1 MVNRA
6 SIDRAVG
13 EVLDPHLPI
22 GLRELGMLE
31 TVEVA
36 DDGSVSIV
44 VNIPCHHCPGLQ
56 LLRDDIIARARAAG
70 ACGPVYVSFHGR
82 NVWKSLHISDQA
94 RRSLRDYGIQVVA
107 ADEQGV
113 ALS

>member
-6 SIDRAVG
+6 SIDRAIG
-13 EVLDPHLPI
+13 EVLDPHLPV

-36 DDGSVSIV
+36 DDGAVSIV

-56 LLRDDIIARARAAG
+56 LLRDDIVARARAAG
-70 ACGPVYVSFHGR
+70 ACGHVHVSFHGHK
-82 NVWKSLHISDQA
+82 VWESLHISEQA
-94 RRSLRDYGIQVVA
+94 RRSLRDYGIQVAA
-107 ADEQGV
+107 ADEQGA